1 MTPTKAQTR
10 VEHVSTSVNT
20 RAALAAA
27 LNGARAP
34 KPPAPAPAGAAGSPD
49 VNGLTFACTV
59 QKSAEQA
66 TAAALATLRTART
79 VRELAA
85 VFDVLQPGRDAS
97 RASRMAFWLERV
109 GDVPLA
115 ELTCEQVDAVM
126 ADVETQPGRKGRL
139 RSGGTV
145 NRFRAALASLIKF
158 ARRHR
163 RLPRGWPSP
172 LADLPQHKESP
183 GRLRYLS
190 EDEEARL
197 MAAAAL
203 QRWPLLPLII
213 RMAIVTGLRKGAL
226 TGITWGDLDPGEGVV
241 RIGRTKNGSA
251 HVAPLTPDLVAA
263 LAAIKPAKALPTH
276 LIFGGKN
283 PNVAHNFAYSFEQAV
298 IAAGIERVT
307 FHGLRHTSCSR
318 LAQAGRTLLEI
329 AEHAA
334 HRNLATTRRYA
345 HLSTK
350 GRAAMVSEVFA

>member
-1 MTPTKAQTR
+1 MTPTTAHAR
-10 VEHVSTSVNT
+10 VEPASTYENT

-27 LNGARAP
+27 LNRARAP
-34 KPPAPAPAGAAGSPD
+34 EPPAPAPAGSPD
-49 VNGLTFACTV
+49 VDGLTFAQTV
-59 QKSAEQA
+59 EQSAQQAA
-66 TAAALATLRTART
+66 TAALASLRTAQT

-85 VFDVLQPGRDAS
+85 AFGVLQPGRDES
-97 RASRMAFWLERV
+97 RTSRLNFWVERV

-115 ELTCEQVDAVM
+115 DLTCDQVDAVM
-126 ADVETQPGRKGRL
+126 AEVESIPGRKGKL

-163 RLPRGWPSP
+163 RLPRGWASP

-203 QRWPLLPLII
+203 QRWPLLPLLI

-226 TGITWGDLDPGEGVV
+226 TGIAWGDLDLDDGVV
-241 RIGRTKNGSA
+241 RVGRTKNGDS

-263 LAAIKPAKALPTH
+263 LTAVRPAKALPTH
-276 LIFGGKN
+276 LVFGGKN
-283 PNVAHNFAYSFEQAV
+283 ANVAHNFDHSFAQAV
-298 IAAGIERVT
+298 ITAGIERVT